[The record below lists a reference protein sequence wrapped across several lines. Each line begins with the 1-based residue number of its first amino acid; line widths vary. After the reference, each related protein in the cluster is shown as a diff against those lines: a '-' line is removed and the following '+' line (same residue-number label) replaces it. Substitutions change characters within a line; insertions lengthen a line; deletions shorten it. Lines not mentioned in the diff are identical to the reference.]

1 MGWKR
6 TKGISAAQRDEETR
20 RKPLLTRN
28 SVVIIIYSFFEYRA
42 QDSESGHWSGFGAE
56 KKKKKDCVYC
66 QRYLAIM
73 NGNDNLVYGHALW
86 LVHYRIT
93 EHY

>member
-56 KKKKKDCVYC
+56 KKKKKKRLCLLSV
-66 QRYLAIM
+66 LLS
-73 NGNDNLVYGHALW
+73 NNEW
-86 LVHYRIT
+86 K
-93 EHY
+93 